1 MTSNNTDWE
10 KGWFYVRNDGVGLP
24 SYTGKVL
31 MGKTD
36 AWFNGVSPPS
46 RQRRLESLTTALRQL
61 ADTGLGVASITANF
75 HHRQIISL
83 MERELR
89 IFEMSNTANPTS
101 LVGSRL
107 LQERHLKDYMTTR
120 ARRAVNLKVVPHQ

>member
-1 MTSNNTDWE
+1 VATE
-10 KGWFYVRNDGVGLP
+10 VGI
-24 SYTGKVL
+24 
-31 MGKTD
+31 
-36 AWFNGVSPPS
+36 
-46 RQRRLESLTTALRQL
+46 LTTALRQL
-61 ADTGLGVASITANF
+61 ADTGLGVASIIANF

-101 LVGSRL
+101 LAGSRL
-107 LQERHLKDYMTTR
+107 LQERHLKDYTTTW